1 MGVWALMSEDLEF
14 LDYCL
19 SFYGEGGMYEC
30 GLTPEDL
37 TKAILIRKTFNFATE
52 FEGDSIDREMV
63 RDIAL
68 IAKGKSPIGFLP
80 DGTWNGAP

>member
-1 MGVWALMSEDLEF
+1 MSEDLEF

-19 SFYGEGGMYEC
+19 SFYGEGGMHEC
-30 GLTPEDL
+30 GLTPEEL

-52 FEGDSIDREMV
+52 FEGDSIDRQMV

-68 IAKGKSPIGFLP
+68 VAKGQEPWGFMP

>member
-1 MGVWALMSEDLEF
+1 MNDDLEF

-19 SFYGEGGMYEC
+19 GFYGEGGMYEC
-30 GLTPEDL
+30 GLTLEDL
-37 TKAILIRKTFNFATE
+37 SKALKIRKTLNFATE

-68 IAKGKSPIGFLP
+68 IAKGQEPWGYLP
-80 DGTWNGAP
+80 DGTWASSP

>member
-1 MGVWALMSEDLEF
+1 MNEDLEF

-68 IAKGKSPIGFLP
+68 IAKGESPIGFLP

>member
-1 MGVWALMSEDLEF
+1 MSDDLEF

-19 SFYGEGGMYEC
+19 SFYGEGGMYCHC
-30 GLTPEDL
+30 GITLEDL
-37 TKAILIRKTFNFATE
+37 KKAILIRKTFNFATE

-68 IAKGKSPIGFLP
+68 IIAGKSPIGFLP

>member
-1 MGVWALMSEDLEF
+1 MINEAEF

-19 SFYGEGGMYEC
+19 DFYGEGGLYEC
-30 GLTPEDL
+30 GLTPEEL
-37 TKAILIRKTFNFATE
+37 SKALKIRKTFNFATE

-68 IAKGKSPIGFLP
+68 IAKGQEPWGYLP
-80 DGTWNGAP
+80 DGTWAPSP

>member
-19 SFYGEGGMYEC
+19 SFYGEGSMYEC

-37 TKAILIRKTFNFATE
+37 TKAILIRKTFNFATD

-68 IAKGKSPIGFLP
+68 IAKGESPIGFLP

>member
-1 MGVWALMSEDLEF
+1 MSDTDF

-19 SFYGEGGMYEC
+19 DFYGKGGIYEC
-30 GLTPEDL
+30 GLTLEDL
-37 TKAILIRKTFNFATE
+37 GKALKIRKTCNFATE

-68 IAKGKSPIGFLP
+68 IAKGQEPWGYLP